1 MPTQI
6 SHNGG
11 LVDAILELGFDAVK
25 YFEITAN
32 GTAQKLTIGPPARRL
47 TLRNADTSDP
57 FYFNI
62 TGSDATTIVSSTPGD
77 NIKLGPECIFTMD
90 FDTLTCVSFVT
101 GGNTVLVEGI
111 LGWKGTDSC

>member
-6 SHNGG
+6 SHSSG

-32 GTAQKLTIGPPARRL
+32 GTPQKLTISPPARRL
-47 TLRNADTSDP
+47 TLRNADDTND

-62 TGSDATTIVSSTPGD
+62 TGDDASTAVSSMPGD
-77 NIKLGPECIFTMD
+77 NIKLGPLCVFTMD
-90 FDTLTCVSFVT
+90 FDTLTDISFVT
-101 GGNTVLVEGI
+101 GGSNVLVEGI
-111 LGWKGTDSC
+111 LGWKGTNC

>member
-6 SHNGG
+6 SHSGG
-11 LVDAILELGFDAVK
+11 LVDAVIELGFDAVK
-25 YFEITAN
+25 YFEISATD
-32 GTAQKLTIGPPARRL
+32 TPQKLTISPPARRL
-47 TLRNADTSDP
+47 TLRNSSTTTP

-62 TGSDATTIVSSTPGD
+62 TGADASTSVSSTPGD

-101 GGNTVLVEGI
+101 EGTTVLVEGL
-111 LGWKGTDSC
+111 LGFKGTVIC

>member
-6 SHNGG
+6 AHNGG

-25 YFEITAN
+25 YFEISATD
-32 GTAQKLTIGPPARRL
+32 TPQKLTISPPARRL
-47 TLRNADTSDP
+47 TLRNDSTTDP

-62 TGSDATTIVSSTPGD
+62 TGADASTSVSSTPGD
-77 NIKLGPECIFTMD
+77 NIKLGPGCTFSMD

-101 GGNTVLVEGI
+101 GGATVLVEGI
-111 LGWKGTDSC
+111 LGWKGTVMC